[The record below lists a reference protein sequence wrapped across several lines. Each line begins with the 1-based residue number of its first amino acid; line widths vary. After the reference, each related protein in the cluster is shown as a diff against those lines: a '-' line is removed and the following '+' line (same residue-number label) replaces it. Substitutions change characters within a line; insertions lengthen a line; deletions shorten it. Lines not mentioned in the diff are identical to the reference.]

1 MNSARNPWQYYRR
14 VATETASPEQLV
26 LMLFDGVI
34 RFLEQARSGFRLDD
48 PLEFNSTIHNNV
60 TRAQAIL
67 RELDGSLDMAR
78 GGKFAETMRALYDY
92 MDRRL
97 HDSNL
102 SKTEEGI
109 VEVAGRCTVLRDAW
123 AQALCGEA
131 KPGETAE
138 AQMPEY
144 AAA

>member
-1 MNSARNPWQYYRR
+1 MNSSRNPWQYYRR

-26 LMLFDGVI
+26 LMLFDGAI
-34 RFLEQARSGFRLDD
+34 RFLEQARTGFRLED
-48 PLEFNSTIHNNV
+48 PLEFISTIHNNV
-60 TRAQAIL
+60 TRAQAIV
-67 RELDGSLDMAR
+67 RELDASLDLSR

-97 HDSNL
+97 HESNL

-109 VEVAGRCTVLRDAW
+109 VEVVGRITVLRDAW
-123 AQALCGEA
+123 AQALCGEDKGTGREVSA
-131 KPGETAE
+131 
-138 AQMPEY
+138 MPEY